1 MQVNKAEKKRL
12 NETLSI
18 RIRRIMQLEEQIGH
32 ASDYVASRDTDTPNA
47 TTLKSLEAK
56 MSQLCSK
63 LDLLKTS
70 SPNNFY
76 ISSQCNNQS
85 TRHHQYS
92 QTPFAAYSCSECDYT
107 CWNNAD
113 LNHHI
118 HACNTAPAVSPGNNH
133 GNTAPSHQQV
143 PLQAEPGSSQPPP
156 APQQSL

>member
-1 MQVNKAEKKRL
+1 
-12 NETLSI
+12 
-18 RIRRIMQLEEQIGH
+18 MQLEEQIGH

-47 TTLKSLEAK
+47 TSLKSLEAK
-56 MSQLCSK
+56 MSQLCTK

-70 SPNNFY
+70 TPNNFY
-76 ISSQCNNQS
+76 INSQCNQPN
-85 TRHHQYS
+85 RHQYS
-92 QTPFAAYSCSECDYT
+92 QTPSTAFSCNECDYT
-107 CWNNAD
+107 CLNNAE

-118 HACNTAPAVSPGNNH
+118 QACNTAPADSPGNNH